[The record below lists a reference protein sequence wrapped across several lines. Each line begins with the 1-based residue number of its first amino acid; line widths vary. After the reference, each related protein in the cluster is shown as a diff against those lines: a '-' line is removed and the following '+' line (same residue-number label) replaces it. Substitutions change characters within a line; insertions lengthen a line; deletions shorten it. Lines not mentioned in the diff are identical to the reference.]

1 MTSDCGGFC
10 NGGRCNVVTN
20 TNGQSNTVCCDNECA
35 AGCTAGTASDCNVS
49 ECNSKTDHAH
59 HYNYYNYSIMHCV

>member
-1 MTSDCGGFC
+1 MTSNCGGFC

-20 TNGQSNTVCCDNECA
+20 TNGQSNTVCCDNKCA

-49 ECNSKTDHAH
+49 ECNSNCVIDCTLQ
-59 HYNYYNYSIMHCV
+59 YNFYACDGA